1 MNTMLKSFKSTALL
15 LLVALLFWAAS
26 LLAGDSPYA
35 DAFNEGQALEKAGK
49 FTEARTEFEK
59 ALTVAGITPD
69 QTGQA
74 LFKIGAC
81 LINEKK
87 VQEGVASIQ
96 KARALKEISNQT
108 RIQANLLFGQ
118 TYLAYSWTLVQSRDA
133 FAQSLELPEITAEQK
148 TAAQKGLVKALM
160 GLRQFAEARAVMM
173 KLMAD
178 PSLTPAEK
186 LATQIVIGTTCM
198 SEGKYPEA
206 RTELAKVLTME
217 GVSDPN
223 KVDIQLQLGLCYY
236 AEKDFERA
244 KTELQKVLSMPG
256 ANTMLVRLDGWGNYV
271 PSGEANR
278 RLMKMNTS
286 DAKEKYITVFFVG
299 SSMTLRGYMPSVVEA
314 VSASAPA
321 GQPRIITGKYTRGGT
336 GIEVFWADGDTSD
349 TSRGMIAA
357 EPWDFVVLET
367 SVLRTAESNLK
378 YAKLFCDLIRTRNI
392 KPVIYESQ
400 VKQDAVYPSAHQKF
414 HEDEVLLAKTVQ
426 SPMAPVVLAQMHYLE
441 ATPNAKIGIFYD
453 DWIHPSEKSIYLTAY
468 CIYSAITGYSPVGLL
483 HPKSISDEDAKALQE
498 AAWKAVREA
507 NPDLKPWN

>member
-1 MNTMLKSFKSTALL
+1 MAL
-15 LLVALLFWAAS
+15 
-26 LLAGDSPYA
+26 
-35 DAFNEGQALEKAGK
+35 
-49 FTEARTEFEK
+49 
-59 ALTVAGITPD
+59 
-69 QTGQA
+69 
-74 LFKIGAC
+74 
-81 LINEKK
+81 
-87 VQEGVASIQ
+87 
-96 KARALKEISNQT
+96 
-108 RIQANLLFGQ
+108 
-118 TYLAYSWTLVQSRDA
+118 
-133 FAQSLELPEITAEQK
+133 
-148 TAAQKGLVKALM
+148 
-160 GLRQFAEARAVMM
+160 
-173 KLMAD
+173 
-178 PSLTPAEK
+178 
-186 LATQIVIGTTCM
+186 
-198 SEGKYPEA
+198 
-206 RTELAKVLTME
+206 
-217 GVSDPN
+217 
-223 KVDIQLQLGLCYY
+223 
-236 AEKDFERA
+236 
-244 KTELQKVLSMPG
+244 
-256 ANTMLVRLDGWGNYV
+256 
-271 PSGEANR
+271 
-278 RLMKMNTS
+278 MNTS